1 VSAGWQDLV
10 AALTALLAGGWL
22 LRRWAIKRRTKVGCD
37 QCAAALSKAMSRRA
51 TPRSGSTA
59 P

>member
-1 VSAGWQDLV
+1 MSAGWQDLV

-22 LRRWAIKRRTKVGCD
+22 LRRWAIRKRARSGCD
-37 QCAAALSKAMSRRA
+37 HCAAAQSKAMSRRTA
-51 TPRSGSTA
+51 PRSGSTV